1 MHLSGATQKE
11 RKENKEFQNFFKL
24 NNLDLIRLPHRIIN
38 WGAGGREEKRISQLG
53 EKEQRKALLKL
64 PLHIVSL
71 MANPSFQ
78 VSLRQPGDF
87 AVQAALH
94 GPF

>member
-1 MHLSGATQKE
+1 MHLSGATRKE

-24 NNLDLIRLPHRIIN
+24 FNLDLIRLLHRIIN
-38 WGAGGREEKRISQLG
+38 WGGRGRENFSQLG

-71 MANPSFQ
+71 KANPSFH